1 MTRSILV
8 TSALPYAN
16 GPIHLGHMLEHVQSD
31 IFVRFQRMRGHKT
44 YFVCADDTHG
54 TGIMLNAEAE
64 GTTPEAHIEVVA
76 AAHRADFQDFLI
88 SYDCYHSTHS
98 EENKA
103 LSETIYLR
111 LKENNAIRKAS
122 VAQLYDEQKSLFLA
136 DRFVKGTC
144 PKCGAPDQYGDN
156 CDQCSATY
164 AATDL
169 IEPKSTLSGTTPVIR
184 DSEHIFFKLS
194 DETEFLKRWTSSGTL
209 QEAVKNK
216 IDEWLDDGLHDWDI
230 SRDAPYFGFEIP
242 GEPGK
247 YFYVWL
253 DAPIGYMG
261 SFRFLCDA
269 IPNLDFDEFWGP
281 DSTAEVHHFIGKD
294 IINFHTLFW
303 PAMLNRSGFRTPTR
317 VQVHGFITINGEKMS
332 KSKGTFITARDYLEH
347 LSPEYLRYYY
357 ASKLSNSVSDM
368 DINLEDFQQKVNADL
383 VGKVVNIASRC
394 AGFIHKQFDSTLSQ
408 QVETPLFAL
417 ISAKHETI
425 AELYEQCEYSKAMRE
440 IMALAD
446 QANQFIAEEAP
457 WQLIKSDDTRERA
470 HQVCSDGLNLFRLLI
485 IYLKPVLPA
494 LAARAEAFLNV
505 APLSWQDHAGQ
516 LTGHRINPFNPLLA
530 RLEAK
535 QVEALVSVPVEAANP
550 AIDREAADDSTDSA
564 IIDIDTFNQVDL
576 RIARVIAAKP
586 VEGADKLLELTLDLG
601 DHERRVFSGIKS
613 AYQPDSLEGKLTVV
627 VANLAPRKMKFG
639 VSEGMVL
646 AAGPG
651 GADIFLI
658 SPDSGATPGMKVT

>member
-1 MTRSILV
+1 VTRSILV

-261 SFRFLCDA
+261 SFRYLCDA
-269 IPNLDFDEFWGP
+269 TPNLDFDEFWGP

-408 QVETPLFAL
+408 KVETPL
-417 ISAKHETI
+417 
-425 AELYEQCEYSKAMRE
+425 
-440 IMALAD
+440 LA
-446 QANQFIAEEAP
+446 
-457 WQLIKSDDTRERA
+457 
-470 HQVCSDGLNLFRLLI
+470 
-485 IYLKPVLPA
+485 
-494 LAARAEAFLNV
+494 
-505 APLSWQDHAGQ
+505 
-516 LTGHRINPFNPLLA
+516 
-530 RLEAK
+530 
-535 QVEALVSVPVEAANP
+535 
-550 AIDREAADDSTDSA
+550 
-564 IIDIDTFNQVDL
+564 
-576 RIARVIAAKP
+576 
-586 VEGADKLLELTLDLG
+586 
-601 DHERRVFSGIKS
+601 
-613 AYQPDSLEGKLTVV
+613 
-627 VANLAPRKMKFG
+627 
-639 VSEGMVL
+639 
-646 AAGPG
+646 
-651 GADIFLI
+651 
-658 SPDSGATPGMKVT
+658 

>member
-122 VAQLYDEQKSLFLA
+122 VAQLYDEEKSLFLA
-136 DRFVKGTC
+136 DRFVKGNC

-169 IEPKSTLSGTTPVIR
+169 IDPKSTLSGTTPVIR

-194 DETEFLKRWTSSGTL
+194 EETEFLKRWTSSGTL

-216 IDEWLDDGLHDWDI
+216 INEWLDDGLHDWDI

-261 SFRFLCDA
+261 SFRFLCNA
-269 IPNLDFDEFWGP
+269 TSNLDFDEFWGP

-303 PAMLNRSGFRTPTR
+303 PAMLNLSGFRTPTR

-417 ISAKHETI
+417 IAAKAEAI

-470 HQVCSDGLNLFRLLI
+470 HQVCSDGLNLFRLLM

-494 LAARAEAFLNV
+494 LAARAETFLNV
-505 APLSWQDHAGQ
+505 APLTWQDHVSE

-535 QVEALVSVPVEAANP
+535 QVEALVSVPDEASNAAMIQGASEDSTNP
-550 AIDREAADDSTDSA
+550 AV
-564 IIDIDTFNQVDL
+564 IDIDTFSQVDL
-576 RIARVIAAKP
+576 RVARVIRAKP

-613 AYQPDSLEGKLTVV
+613 AYNPDALEGKLTVV

>member
-261 SFRFLCDA
+261 SFRYLCDA
-269 IPNLDFDEFWGP
+269 TPKLDFDEFWGP

-303 PAMLNRSGFRTPTR
+303 PAMLNLSGFRTPTR

-394 AGFIHKQFDSTLSQ
+394 AGFIHKQFDGTLSQ

-417 ISAKHETI
+417 IAAKHEAI

-470 HQVCSDGLNLFRLLI
+470 HQVCSDGLNLFRLLM

-494 LAARAEAFLNV
+494 LAARAETFLNV
-505 APLSWQDHAGQ
+505 APLKWQDHVSQ

-535 QVEALVSVPVEAANP
+535 QVEALVSVPDEASNAAMIQGASEDSTNP
-550 AIDREAADDSTDSA
+550 AV
-564 IIDIDTFNQVDL
+564 IDIDTFSQVDL
-576 RIARVIAAKP
+576 RVARVIRAKP

-613 AYQPDSLEGKLTVV
+613 AYNPDALEGKLTVV

>member
-122 VAQLYDEQKSLFLA
+122 VAQLYDEEKSLFLA
-136 DRFVKGTC
+136 DRFVKGNC

-169 IEPKSTLSGTTPVIR
+169 IDPKSTLSGTTPVIR

-194 DETEFLKRWTSSGTL
+194 EETEFLKRWTSSGTL

-216 IDEWLDDGLHDWDI
+216 INEWLDDGLHDWDI

-261 SFRFLCDA
+261 SFRFLCNA
-269 IPNLDFDEFWGP
+269 TSNLDFDEFWAP

-303 PAMLNRSGFRTPTR
+303 PAMLNLSGFRTPTR

-417 ISAKHETI
+417 IAAKAEAI

-470 HQVCSDGLNLFRLLI
+470 HQVCSDGLNLFRLLM

-494 LAARAEAFLNV
+494 LAARAETFLNV
-505 APLSWQDHAGQ
+505 APLTWQDHVSE

-535 QVEALVSVPVEAANP
+535 QVEALVSVPDEPSNAAMIQGASEDSTNP
-550 AIDREAADDSTDSA
+550 AV
-564 IIDIDTFNQVDL
+564 IDIDTFSQVDL
-576 RIARVIAAKP
+576 RVARVIRAKP

-613 AYQPDSLEGKLTVV
+613 AYNPDALEGKLTVV

>member
-1 MTRSILV
+1 
-8 TSALPYAN
+8 
-16 GPIHLGHMLEHVQSD
+16 
-31 IFVRFQRMRGHKT
+31 MRGHRT

-54 TGIMLNAEAE
+54 TGIMLNAEAK
-64 GTTPEAHIEVVA
+64 GTTPEAHIQAVA
-76 AAHRADFQDFLI
+76 AEHRADFQDFLI

-111 LKENNAIRKAS
+111 LKDNQAIRKAS
-122 VAQLYDEQKSLFLA
+122 VAQLYDEEKSLFLA
-136 DRFVKGTC
+136 DRFVKGRC
-144 PKCGAPDQYGDN
+144 PKCGAEDQYGDN

-169 IEPKSTLSGTTPVIR
+169 VEPRSTLSGTTPVIR

-194 DETEFLKRWTSSGTL
+194 DETEFLRNWTSSGTL

-216 IDEWLDDGLHDWDI
+216 IDEWLDEGLHDWDI

-261 SFRFLCDA
+261 SFRFLCNETPD
-269 IPNLDFDEFWGP
+269 LDFDEFWQP
-281 DSTAEVHHFIGKD
+281 DSKAEVHHFIGKD

-303 PAMLNRSGFRTPTR
+303 PAMLNLSGFRTPTR

-332 KSKGTFITARDYLEH
+332 KSKGTFITARDYLDH
-347 LSPEYLRYYY
+347 LAPEYLRYYY

-394 AGFIHKQFDSTLSQ
+394 AGFIHKQFDSTLSERVQ
-408 QVETPLFAL
+408 TPLQASMMAQGDL
-417 ISAKHETI
+417 IAS
-425 AELYEQCEYSKAMRE
+425 LYEQCEYSKAMRE

-446 QANQFIAEEAP
+446 QANQYIAEEAP
-457 WQLIKSDDTRERA
+457 WQLIKSDDTRSRA
-470 HQVCSDGLNLFRLLI
+470 HQVCSDGLNLFRLLV
-485 IYLKPVLPA
+485 IYLKPVLPG
-494 LAARAEAFLNV
+494 LAERAEQFLNV
-505 APLSWQDHAGQ
+505 APFKWEDITTE
-516 LTGHRINPFNPLLA
+516 LTSHVINPFNPLLA

-535 QVEALVSVPVEAANP
+535 QVEKLVSAPDPAPNETKQERQKPAATAEASS
-550 AIDREAADDSTDSA
+550 DV
-564 IIDIDTFNQVDL
+564 IDIDTFNQVDL
-576 RIARVIAAKP
+576 RVARVVTAQP

-613 AYQPDSLEGKLTVV
+613 AYDPASLEGKLTVV

-651 GADIFLI
+651 GEEIFLI